1 MRCGTEPNSPTSPR
15 FAFVRSRWPVD
26 VDTQMDRDSPVATMA
41 TIVEQRHVVDLR
53 CTPADAGVA
62 ELVDAGD
69 LKAHRKGRQVNVV
82 LACRPLCFP
91 RIPRSTVIYDGS
103 GHPGGHIFPCAS
115 TVQVASC
122 ASAASGMGGPELSWL
137 SVFLGEKRNGGG
149 NGGQVPAGHFASG
162 HRDSGGVAKRVRR
175 LTSRRERAAGQCSL
189 GLPPWGPMGTVSR
202 LPGLLDV
209 RQDPAAVQQGRPR

>member
-1 MRCGTEPNSPTSPR
+1 
-15 FAFVRSRWPVD
+15 
-26 VDTQMDRDSPVATMA
+26 
-41 TIVEQRHVVDLR
+41 
-53 CTPADAGVA
+53 VA

-69 LKAHRKGRQVNVV
+69 LKARRKGRQVSAV

-91 RIPRSTVIYDGS
+91 RIPRSTVISDGS

-189 GLPPWGPMGTVSR
+189 GLPPWSPMGDGLEVTGPSRCPAGPSCGPARSAPVSR
-202 LPGLLDV
+202 TAAWRRRRDPVPWKSSSAPCPGAHPGQSRD
-209 RQDPAAVQQGRPR
+209 QWNHPRS